1 MRTATVL
8 TLVVVMAGLTVPVF
22 DVWGENKVIVGTGT
36 GNTRSSACKLARL
49 DSSVLSSA
57 LARYSYDIYVK
68 IHDSGCRCVK
78 DEEFGGLTSW
88 HCEVHA
94 TYRKEKSSL
103 ETGDEILERRD

>member
-22 DVWGENKVIVGTGT
+22 DVWGENRVKVGTGT
-36 GNTRSSACKLARL
+36 GYTRSDACKMARIDSSFLART
-49 DSSVLSSA
+49 
-57 LARYSYDIYVK
+57 SYDFYVK

-78 DEEFGGLTSW
+78 DDEEFGGLTSW
-88 HCEVHA
+88 QCEVHA

-103 ETGDEILERRD
+103 ETRDEILERRD